1 MPYHPENAVVW
12 AEIPV
17 SNLDASAKFYAEVM
31 GYDMRRDE
39 SGHKPV
45 VDIMAIGVAGH
56 LYEAP
61 PAPRGTGMT
70 LHLAVDGAL
79 EDALARAAS
88 AGAKQTTPII
98 TIPPGRF
105 AKIEDLDGNS
115 IGLFQPA

>member
-1 MPYHPENAVVW
+1 MPYQPENAVVW

-17 SNLDASAKFYAEVM
+17 SDLTRAAKFYADVM
-31 GYDMRRDE
+31 GYDMRPDN

-45 VDIMAIGVAGH
+45 VDIVANGVAGH
-56 LYEAP
+56 LYQAA
-61 PAPRGTGMT
+61 PAPRGMGMT

>member
-1 MPYHPENAVVW
+1 MPYQPENAVVW

-17 SNLDASAKFYAEVM
+17 SNLDAAAKFYAAILGAE
-31 GYDMRRDE
+31 MRPDN

-45 VDIMAIGVAGH
+45 VDIVANGVAAH
-56 LYEAP
+56 LYEAA
-61 PAPRGTGMT
+61 PAPRGKGMT

-79 EDALARAAS
+79 EDALTRAAS

-115 IGLFQPA
+115 IGLFEPA